1 MKTEAGLL
9 SLHLNSND
17 KPSAEATSSSLVSIF
32 LSLVQKK
39 KSKKKNHKSAQQNKH
54 ADACAKMHSFPSS
67 LTGPR
72 LALLPDDLALAPIG
86 PFCGTCWSFPK
97 PPSQPWR

>member
-39 KSKKKNHKSAQQNKH
+39 NQKKKITNQLNKISML
-54 ADACAKMHSFPSS
+54 MHV
-67 LTGPR
+67 PR
-72 LALLPDDLALAPIG
+72 CIHFRPG
-86 PFCGTCWSFPK
+86 
-97 PPSQPWR
+97 

>member
-17 KPSAEATSSSLVSIF
+17 KPSAEATSSSLVSIS

-39 KSKKKNHKSAQQNKH
+39 KIKKITNQLNKISML
-54 ADACAKMHSFPSS
+54 MHV
-67 LTGPR
+67 PR
-72 LALLPDDLALAPIG
+72 CIHFRP
-86 PFCGTCWSFPK
+86 
-97 PPSQPWR
+97 R